1 MKKLI
6 ILLVFIPFMAFA
18 DNVSKASINYVD
30 LSVDSFSVD
39 GWGASFDTAMNDKVI
54 WQLDWFKLSGDGG
67 DADFSVVSG
76 AYGFGSL
83 AEGSA
88 FVGFARF
95 DSDLA
100 DSAETELE
108 VGYARIGGE
117 GPDFSVGIINS
128 DDDLSFRG
136 EVHTPSGISLGILT
150 DGDVDLI
157 NIGYHVKF

>member
-54 WQLDWFKLSGDGG
+54 WQLDWFKLE
-67 DADFSVVSG
+67 DADFSVMSG
-76 AYGFGSL
+76 AYAFSSL

-88 FVGFARF
+88 YVGFARF